1 MDFTS
6 VNGDISFEY
15 DVPKCDNILFK
26 WNINN
31 NFICKKYTDT
41 IYFLN
46 NIYFKLLLDT
56 AKNTLKLI
64 NTNKLFDIKYIESK
78 LDKDNLNV
86 NLDKIITYI
95 DNLDT
100 NKINQDDNELY
111 NLFLIIIVI
120 DYH

>member
-41 IYFLN
+41 IY
-46 NIYFKLLLDT
+46 YK
-56 AKNTLKLI
+56 
-64 NTNKLFDIKYIESK
+64 
-78 LDKDNLNV
+78 
-86 NLDKIITYI
+86 
-95 DNLDT
+95 
-100 NKINQDDNELY
+100 
-111 NLFLIIIVI
+111 
-120 DYH
+120 